1 MEMDGYEGRKH
12 RRRVWNSLSKAADPF
27 IPKLFAV
34 LNYLSTP
41 QIYWDIWDIHVWN

>member
-1 MEMDGYEGRKH
+1 MDGYEGRKH

-27 IPKLFAV
+27 QNFFAV

>member
-12 RRRVWNSLSKAADPF
+12 RRRVWNSLSKAADPLTF
-27 IPKLFAV
+27 KFAV